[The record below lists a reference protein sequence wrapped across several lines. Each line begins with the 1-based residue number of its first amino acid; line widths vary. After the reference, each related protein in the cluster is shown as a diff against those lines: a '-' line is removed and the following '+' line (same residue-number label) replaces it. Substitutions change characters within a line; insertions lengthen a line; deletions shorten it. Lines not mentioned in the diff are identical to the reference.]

1 MYMSRFIAEDES
13 EIAFTSPKK
22 ERGHVFET
30 QLDYRLSKPS
40 REERRFNLTL
50 FPWSPSAAAN
60 TITMRV
66 FVENKRAAPITCH
79 RQRSSGNQR
88 LNDPNRSRL
97 L

>member
-40 REERRFNLTL
+40 R
-50 FPWSPSAAAN
+50 
-60 TITMRV
+60 
-66 FVENKRAAPITCH
+66 K
-79 RQRSSGNQR
+79 
-88 LNDPNRSRL
+88 
-97 L
+97 